1 MRPTGIL
8 VHVALAEGHSSVSDY
23 LKAKNEKGL
32 PARKTPERRSRDGL
46 DDIEDDEDVMMDVGP
61 SNGSKKERRSRRI
74 AGRQYSFLDDGQ
86 SEGEEEVPEGEEEEE
101 NQEKV
106 EEEENGGKT
115 EKKKKRRKKPK
126 VEKEEEEEQEEDEK
140 EYVVEALLDKKE
152 EDSKNAPHHAN
163 IV

>member
-86 SEGEEEVPEGEEEEE
+86 SEGEEEVPEGEEEE

-106 EEEENGGKT
+106 EEEENGGNT
-115 EKKKKRRKKPK
+115 EEKKKRRKKPK

>member
-1 MRPTGIL
+1 LRPTGIL

-32 PARKTPERRSRDGL
+32 PARKTPVRRSRDGL
-46 DDIEDDEDVMMDVGP
+46 DDVEDDEEVVMDIGP
-61 SNGSKKERRSRRI
+61 SNGSKKQRRSRRI

-86 SEGEEEVPEGEEEEE
+86 SEGEEEVPEGEEEE

-106 EEEENGGKT
+106 EEEENGGNT
-115 EKKKKRRKKPK
+115 EEKKKRRKKPK